1 MPSPPGERIT
11 GAAAPITTAFLC
23 WSTLTLIRFVRE
35 QAQRRRIVRQ
45 FQSYVDPGLVN
56 RLREIALLPDPAEFG
71 GESYGDDDLGVLRA
85 VAELLSIGMTPEIV
99 LSMGRIY
106 VDHFNALQHDVLDM
120 LSGNTNPEWSRD
132 ELVEIQQ
139 SLTANAPRL
148 LPAVDQLLSYVH
160 HRTLHRLTLEAARD
174 SRLEG

>member
-1 MPSPPGERIT
+1 
-11 GAAAPITTAFLC
+11 
-23 WSTLTLIRFVRE
+23 
-35 QAQRRRIVRQ
+35 
-45 FQSYVDPGLVN
+45 
-56 RLREIALLPDPAEFG
+56 
-71 GESYGDDDLGVLRA
+71 
-85 VAELLSIGMTPEIV
+85 MTPEIV

-132 ELVEIQQ
+132 DLVEIQQ

-160 HRTLHRLTLEAARD
+160 HRTLQRLTLEAARQ
-174 SRLEG
+174 SQTQTQT

>member
-1 MPSPPGERIT
+1 
-11 GAAAPITTAFLC
+11 
-23 WSTLTLIRFVRE
+23 
-35 QAQRRRIVRQ
+35 
-45 FQSYVDPGLVN
+45 
-56 RLREIALLPDPAEFG
+56 
-71 GESYGDDDLGVLRA
+71 
-85 VAELLSIGMTPEIV
+85 MTPEIV

-120 LSGNTNPEWSRD
+120 LSGNTKPEWSRD

-160 HRTLHRLTLEAARD
+160 HRTLQRLTLEAARQSHTD
-174 SRLEG
+174 SQTSRFQRRSAFAAGNTRPLVLGDAAIISSIVRREYGQSLPWCG